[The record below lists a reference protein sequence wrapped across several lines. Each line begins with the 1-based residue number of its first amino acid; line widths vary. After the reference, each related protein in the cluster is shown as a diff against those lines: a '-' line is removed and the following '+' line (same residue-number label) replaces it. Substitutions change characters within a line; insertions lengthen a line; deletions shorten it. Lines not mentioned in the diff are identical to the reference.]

1 MKTEFLDLD
10 CFLIEFTYEHQEAEP
25 EVGYLVPFWSWDV
38 KAVYVVSDLIFDPHY
53 KLIDNDL
60 FVEEEYEYVKE
71 KEYNLNDVKVNKGY
85 EYYEE
90 RPAVNWLGREKWAK
104 VYRLEFN

>member
-38 KAVYVVSDLIFDPHY
+38 KAVYVVSDLIFDEY
-53 KLIDNDL
+53 DRAIRLFNILDMLSVEDLGIIDD
-60 FVEEEYEYVKE
+60 EIEEY
-71 KEYNLNDVKVNKGY
+71 LNNK
-85 EYYEE
+85 
-90 RPAVNWLGREKWAK
+90 
-104 VYRLEFN
+104 